1 MADNLVVVES
11 PAKAKTIKKYLG
23 KDFEVLAS
31 YGHVRDLVPKEGAV
45 DPDSGYT
52 MRYQVLE
59 KNERHIESIARGL
72 AKSKAL
78 YLATDPDREGE
89 AIAWHLKEI
98 LKSRGELDGKAVH
111 RVVFYEITRNAIR
124 AAVAQP
130 RDLSLDLVN
139 AQQARRALD
148 YLVGFNLSPLLWKKV
163 RRGLSAG
170 RVQSPALRMICE
182 REEEIAAFVKQEYWT
197 LEGEGTHRSPPFP
210 LKLTEYAGKK
220 VEQFSFTNETQ
231 AREVERNI
239 QAAASQAVGRH
250 EPDRGVSGSVA
261 PERLGQLRVIAV
273 DRKQRRR
280 TPAPPFTTSTLQQ
293 EAARKLG
300 YNARRTMRL
309 AQQLYEGVDLG
320 EGNVGLITY
329 MRTDSVSLAAEAV
342 QEIRE
347 VAGRLYGNGEVAEEP
362 RVYKTKSKNAQEAH
376 EAIRPTS
383 AAVTPGDVE
392 GKIDGDQ
399 YRLYSLIWKRA
410 VASQMAQAIFDT
422 VAVDMLA
429 GPDGPERHVLRA
441 NGSTLVKPGFIAVYQ
456 EDADDVKSDDGDH
469 VLPPLQDGDLVDL
482 VALRAD
488 QHFTEPPP
496 RYSEASLV
504 KALEEHGIGR
514 PSTYATIISTL
525 QDREYVEMDSRRFV
539 PTDIG
544 KIVNRFLTHHFHRYV
559 EYGFTAAM
567 EDELDAISRG
577 EEEWTQPL
585 DKFWKPFIRQVER
598 IEKNVSREE
607 VAQARE
613 IGKDPATG
621 KPVSV
626 RMGRYGPFVQIG
638 TKDDVEKPRFA
649 GLRPGQKMD
658 AITLADAMEL
668 FKLPRTLGQTAEGE
682 TVVANIGRFGPYVK
696 YGSKYVSLKD
706 DDPYTVTLERA
717 LEVIRL
723 KQEAD
728 ANRIIADFGVDN
740 IQVLNGRY
748 GPYITDGKKN
758 AKVPKDREPKSLTL
772 EECRVLLAQA
782 PERGKG
788 RFGRGRRGA
797 PKPAAAA
804 PGAAPAAAK
813 GSAKTPRS
821 PAASAAAPSRPRSPA
836 AGRRAAAAHTAA
848 PRRAKASTERSN
860 GGTADGGRRRPASA
874 AKKPAKKKSVT
885 RKAARKPS
893 APRPRGVK

>member
-45 DPDSGYT
+45 DPEHGYS

-72 AKSKAL
+72 TKSKAL

-98 LKSRGELDGKAVH
+98 LKSRGELDGKTVH

-124 AAVAQP
+124 EAVAQP

-182 REEEIAAFVKQEYWT
+182 REAEIAAFIAQEYWT
-197 LEGEGTHRSPPFP
+197 LEGEGTRQSPPFP

-220 VEQFSFTNETQ
+220 VEQFSFTNATS
-231 AREVERNI
+231 AREVERAI
-239 QAAASQAVGRH
+239 LEAARGSIAQDGAAAAG
-250 EPDRGVSGSVA
+250 D
-261 PERLGQLRVIAV
+261 RLGQLRVIAV

-309 AQQLYEGVDLG
+309 AQQLYEGQDLG

-342 QEIRE
+342 REIRE
-347 VAGRLYGNGEVAEEP
+347 VAGRLYGNDEVAEEP
-362 RVYKTKSKNAQEAH
+362 RIYKTKSKNAQEAH

-383 AAVTPGDVE
+383 AAITPADVE
-392 GKIDGDQ
+392 GKIEGDL
-399 YRLYSLIWKRA
+399 YRLYALIWKRA

-456 EDADDVKSDDGDH
+456 EGADDVKSDEDDH
-469 VLPPLQDGDLVDL
+469 VLPPLQEGDVVDL
-482 VALRAD
+482 VTLRAD

-514 PSTYATIISTL
+514 PSTYAAIISTL
-525 QDREYVEMDSRRFV
+525 QDREYVEMDNRRFV

-544 KIVNRFLTHHFHRYV
+544 KIVNRFLTEHFHRYV

-577 EEEWTQPL
+577 EEEWTRPL
-585 DKFWKPFIRQVER
+585 DKFWKPFIRQVEQ

-613 IGKDPATG
+613 LGKDPATG
-621 KPVSV
+621 KPVTV

-638 TKDDVEKPRFA
+638 
-649 GLRPGQKMD
+649 
-658 AITLADAMEL
+658 
-668 FKLPRTLGQTAEGE
+668 
-682 TVVANIGRFGPYVK
+682 
-696 YGSKYVSLKD
+696 
-706 DDPYTVTLERA
+706 
-717 LEVIRL
+717 
-723 KQEAD
+723 
-728 ANRIIADFGVDN
+728 
-740 IQVLNGRY
+740 
-748 GPYITDGKKN
+748 
-758 AKVPKDREPKSLTL
+758 
-772 EECRVLLAQA
+772 
-782 PERGKG
+782 
-788 RFGRGRRGA
+788 
-797 PKPAAAA
+797 
-804 PGAAPAAAK
+804 
-813 GSAKTPRS
+813 
-821 PAASAAAPSRPRSPA
+821 
-836 AGRRAAAAHTAA
+836 
-848 PRRAKASTERSN
+848 
-860 GGTADGGRRRPASA
+860 
-874 AKKPAKKKSVT
+874 
-885 RKAARKPS
+885 
-893 APRPRGVK
+893 

>member
-45 DPDSGYT
+45 DPERGYA

-98 LKSRGELDGKAVH
+98 LESRGELDGKTVH

-124 AAVAQP
+124 EAVAQP

-210 LKLTEYAGKK
+210 LKLTEYTGKK

-239 QAAASQAVGRH
+239 QEAARQAVGQALDQDVNGAAA
-250 EPDRGVSGSVA
+250 PDR
-261 PERLGQLRVIAV
+261 LGRLRVIAV

-300 YNARRTMRL
+300 FNARRTMRL

-329 MRTDSVSLAAEAV
+329 MRTDSVSLAGEAV
-342 QEIRE
+342 KEIRE
-347 VAGRLYGNGEVAEEP
+347 VAGRLYGNAEVAEEA
-362 RVYKTKSKNAQEAH
+362 RIYKTKSKNAQEAH

-383 AAVTPGDVE
+383 AAVTPGEVE
-392 GKIDGDQ
+392 GKVDHDL
-399 YRLYSLIWKRA
+399 YRLYALIWKRA

-456 EDADDVKSDDGDH
+456 EDADDTKSDDGDH
-469 VLPPLQDGDLVDL
+469 VLPPLQEGDLVDL

-525 QDREYVEMDSRRFV
+525 QDREYVEMDNRRFV

-585 DKFWKPFIRQVER
+585 DKFWKPFIKQVER

-613 IGKDPATG
+613 LGKDPATG

-658 AITLADAMEL
+658 AITMADAMEL
-668 FKLPRTLGQTAEGE
+668 FKLPRTLGQTGGGE
-682 TVVANIGRFGPYVK
+682 TVVTNIGRFGPYVK
-696 YGSKYVSLKD
+696 YGSKYVSLKE

-772 EECRVLLAQA
+772 EESRALLAQA

-797 PKPAAAA
+797 AKPTAAA
-804 PGAAPAAAK
+804 PGAAASGAKSSAKAPRSPTPPAAAPVH
-813 GSAKTPRS
+813 AR
-821 PAASAAAPSRPRSPA
+821 APA
-836 AGRRAAAAHTAA
+836 AGRRAEAAHTAA
-848 PRRAKASTERSN
+848 PRHAKASAERSN
-860 GGTADGGRRRPASA
+860 GGAADGGRRRPASA
-874 AKKPAKKKSVT
+874 AKKPAKKKSVA
-885 RKAARKPS
+885 RKAARKAPP
-893 APRPRGVK
+893 PRPRGVK